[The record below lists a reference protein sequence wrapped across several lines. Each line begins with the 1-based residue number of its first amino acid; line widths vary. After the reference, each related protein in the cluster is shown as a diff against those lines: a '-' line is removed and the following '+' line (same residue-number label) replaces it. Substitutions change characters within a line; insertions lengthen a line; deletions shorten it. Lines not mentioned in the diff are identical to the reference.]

1 MKKKIILALILTGV
15 ISLSGCGEEN
25 ESTTSSIPLNYKTTR
40 IPLNFVFEHAY
51 DSEDDVPLASLLYQS
66 NYLSDDFKEI
76 EIPQD
81 LIAGDLL
88 NIEYTGELI
97 ATESYPGTF
106 YLDGEI
112 ISYNFEK
119 TNIIE
124 IDIKEDLLTLDNL
137 SQYYVLENEYVILN
151 KDYQYLK
158 LEDYTGDKLYLSVDL
173 SEVTIN
179 NDSHFYGPDIYH
191 ISGIY
196 AYNPRQN

>member
-1 MKKKIILALILTGV
+1 MKEKFILALILTGV
-15 ISLSGCGEEN
+15 ISLSGCGEKN
-25 ESTTSSIPLNYKTTR
+25 EYKTTNPLDYKTTR
-40 IPLNFVFEHAY
+40 ISLNFVFEHAY

-66 NYLSDDFKEI
+66 NYLSDDFNEI

-124 IDIKEDLLTLDNL
+124 IDIKEDLFTLDNL
-137 SQYYVLENEYVILN
+137 SSNYVLENEYVILN

-179 NDSHFYGPDIYH
+179 NDSHLYGPGIYH

-196 AYNPRQN
+196 AYNPR